1 MTTAGEPGPEST
13 PGASSTGDGPPPVSK
28 ARLLWR
34 VFAYLM
40 LCMICVVTAALLLSS
55 NRYGVL
61 APLVQILLACAWAA
75 FAWQNWKQVRQRPD

>member
-1 MTTAGEPGPEST
+1 MATAGEPGPEST
-13 PGASSTGDGPPPVSK
+13 RGASASGAPTVSK

-40 LCMICVVTAALLLSS
+40 LCMICVVTAALLLTS
-55 NRYGVL
+55 NRYGVF

-75 FAWQNWKQVRQRPD
+75 FAWGNWKQVRERSD